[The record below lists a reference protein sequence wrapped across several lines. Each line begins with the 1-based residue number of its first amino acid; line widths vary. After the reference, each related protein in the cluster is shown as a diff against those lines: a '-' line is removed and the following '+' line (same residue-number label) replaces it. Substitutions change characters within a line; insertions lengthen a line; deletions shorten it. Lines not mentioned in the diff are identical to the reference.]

1 MRTTLTLDDDV
12 ARKLKLEAAA
22 SGRPFKVVVNELLR
36 AALNASRDESR
47 RRPFR
52 VETRSF
58 GGLRA
63 GVELDDIGGLLE
75 RVEGSDH
82 R

>member
-12 ARKLKLEAAA
+12 ARKLKQEAAA
-22 SGRPFKVVVNELLR
+22 SGRPFKAVVNDLLR
-36 AALNASRDESR
+36 AALNATRDDSR

-52 VETRSF
+52 VETRSL
-58 GGLRA
+58 GGLRP
-63 GVELDDIGGLLE
+63 GVALDDIGGLLE
-75 RVEGSDH
+75 RVEGPDH